1 MSNKTKKNKATN
13 KNQFNAKCANNRN
26 QSNAFMRKST
36 QVKDAGSKA
45 NRFSKSNRIGLE
57 DDGAVSSG
65 AKFPVSKVSNDPG
78 WYFKDKNILESVASF
93 SFNNA
98 LGRRLPL
105 SKFFSKNGNLSVK
118 TAKSASTASGV
129 MGINIGLTAGV
140 ADTAQDPLNLAATN
154 VYSYVRYK
162 NSGAAN
168 YDAPDF
174 MLYLIAMDSIYSC
187 WNWLKRVYGIAS
199 TYSQMNRYE
208 PKGMFAIEN
217 IDFDDIIDNISNFRG
232 WLNVKA
238 DEISAFC
245 VPATM
250 TYNVRHSWLFSNVF
264 TDSESSKAQLY
275 MYVPDFFFRYD
286 ETSSPKGGKLV
297 PVPCPRSAAY
307 TGTTP
312 AKLSDLKAIL
322 NSMLEALNYS
332 EDIGIMSGDVLKA
345 YESSGLFKLSTFE
358 ADYRV
363 EPTYSKEVLTQI
375 ENLTITTFAAADI
388 PSFEISQDPNTNY
401 LKCKPV
407 STYPG
412 NFESEAK
419 MLNFHW
425 NNPTPEDVVVATRLT
440 SVLGPNTSTTGV
452 SKRVISCGSEITTG
466 VNICTWAE
474 STDVDVAESG
484 TGALKLITT
493 KVAYA
498 MPYVGVSNMLATDV
512 HGLVAYLD
520 MIAKLSQFDWAPYV
534 PIGYQKAKGTDGLV
548 FGLLWDYD
556 VYTNVTPDNLS
567 AINQMALLTEFNVP
581 N

>member
-1 MSNKTKKNKATN
+1 MSNKSRNKNSKATN
-13 KNQFNAKCANNRN
+13 KGNGTRNGNR
-26 QSNAFMRKST
+26 SNSFINKSK
-36 QVKDAGSKA
+36 QVRDAGNKA
-45 NRFSKSNRIGLE
+45 GKYAKSNRIGLE
-57 DDGAVSSG
+57 DDSAVSSG

-78 WYFKDKNILESVASF
+78 WYFKDKNILDSVASF

-98 LGRRLPL
+98 LGRRIPL
-105 SKFFSKNGNLSVK
+105 STFFNKNGKLVVK
-118 TAKSASTASGV
+118 AAKSASTASGV

-140 ADTAQDPLNLAATN
+140 ADSAQDPLNLAAVN

-174 MLYLIAMDSIYSC
+174 MLYLVAMDSIYAC

-199 TYSQMNRYE
+199 TYSQLNRYE

-217 IDFDDIIDNISNFRG
+217 IDFDDIISNLANFRS

-238 DEISAFC
+238 DEISAYC

-264 TDSESSKAQLY
+264 ADSESGKAQLY
-275 MYVPDFFFRYD
+275 MYVPDFFFKYD
-286 ETSSPKGGKLV
+286 ETSSPNGGKLT
-297 PVPCPRSAAY
+297 PIACPRSAAY

-312 AKLSDLKAIL
+312 AKLSDLKNIL
-322 NSMLEALNYS
+322 NTMLEALNYS
-332 EDIGIMSGDVLKA
+332 EDIGVMSGDVLKA

-375 ENLTITTFAAADI
+375 ENLTITTFAAEDI
-388 PSFEISQDPNTNY
+388 PSFAISQDPNTNF

-452 SKRVISCGSEITTG
+452 SKRVISCGSEVTTG

-474 STDVDVAESG
+474 SADVDAAETG
-484 TGALKLITT
+484 TGILSLITT

-498 MPYVGVSNMLATDV
+498 MPYVGVDNMLATDV
-512 HGLVAYLD
+512 HGLAEYLD
-520 MIAKLSQFDWAPYV
+520 MIAKLSQFDWAPYI
-534 PIGYQKAKGTDGLV
+534 PIGYQKTKGTNGIIY
-548 FGLLWDYD
+548 GLLWDYD
-556 VYTNVTPDNLS
+556 VYTHVNPDNLS

>member
-1 MSNKTKKNKATN
+1 MSKTNKKATFNKSNNGKKNNGNFQTKG
-13 KNQFNAKCANNRN
+13 R
-26 QSNAFMRKST
+26 
-36 QVKDAGSKA
+36 QVKSAGSKA
-45 NRFSKSNRIGLE
+45 SKFSKSTRIGLE
-57 DDGAVSSG
+57 DDSTYGG
-65 AKFPVSKVSNDPG
+65 GTKFPNPKVSNDPN
-78 WYFKDKNILESVASF
+78 WYFKDKNILDSVASF

-105 SKFFSKNGNLSVK
+105 SKFFTRNGDLELS
-118 TAKSASTASGV
+118 TAETASTASGV
-129 MGINIGLTAGV
+129 MGITVGLTAGV
-140 ADTAQDPLNLAATN
+140 ADTAQDPLNLAAVN

-174 MLYLIAMDSIYSC
+174 MLYLIAMDSIYAC

-199 TYSQMNRYE
+199 TYSQLNRYE

-217 IDFDDIIDNISNFRG
+217 IDFDDIISNLADFRG

-238 DEISAFC
+238 NEISAYC

-264 TDSESSKAQLY
+264 ADSESGKAQLY
-275 MYVPDFFFRYD
+275 MYVPDFFFKYD
-286 ETSSPKGGKLV
+286 EMSSPNGGKLV
-297 PVPCPRSAAY
+297 PVACPRSAAY
-307 TGTTP
+307 KGTAP

-322 NSMLEALNYS
+322 NGMLEALNYS

-345 YESSGLFKLSTFE
+345 YESSGLFQLSTFE

-363 EPTYSKEVLTQI
+363 EPAYSKEVLTQI
-375 ENLTITTFAAADI
+375 ENLTIATFSSNDI
-388 PSFEISQDPNTNY
+388 ASFEISQDPNTNY
-401 LKCKPV
+401 LKCQPV
-407 STYPG
+407 TTYPG
-412 NFESEAK
+412 NIESEAK

-425 NNPTPEDVVVATRLT
+425 NNPTPEDVVVATRLA
-440 SVLGPNTSTTGV
+440 SVLGPNTATTGV

-474 STDVDVAESG
+474 GNDVDEAE
-484 TGALKLITT
+484 TGNGQLQLITT
-493 KVAYA
+493 TVKYSIPYIGLESMVASD
-498 MPYVGVSNMLATDV
+498 VRGLAS
-512 HGLVAYLD
+512 YFD

-534 PIGYQKAKGTDGLV
+534 PIGYQKVKGSEGLV
-548 FGLLWDYD
+548 YGLLWDYD
-556 VYTNVTPDNLS
+556 VYTQVTPDNLA